1 VAGRLARFD
10 GGRNGAMVLAWTFI
24 VALILALVALVFA
37 GFLPDVAAESIRNLA
52 QGTASAVGSLA
63 GAGVAGI
70 VVAVA
75 ALLLA
80 LLGGFFGGRLGSR
93 YHAEIDRAS

>member
-1 VAGRLARFD
+1 VA
-10 GGRNGAMVLAWTFI
+10 V
-24 VALILALVALVFA
+24 VFS
-37 GFLPDVAAESIRNLA
+37 GFLPSGAADIIVGIA
-52 QGTASAVGSLA
+52 QTSRSAADGLA
-63 GAGVAGI
+63 GTGVAGI

-93 YHAEIDRAS
+93 YHTEIDRAS